1 MISTVSFLE
10 IDSVFD
16 INNTFKTWRGKSLQ
30 LPYVNEAKFWL
41 QMVLALVS
49 YQAWHFGLSLMEGST
64 VILLVQVLFSRQK
77 LVSRN
82 A

>member
-30 LPYVNEAKFWL
+30 LPYVNEAKFWPL
-41 QMVLALVS
+41 N
-49 YQAWHFGLSLMEGST
+49 GLSSRKLPGLTFWVVAYGRFDCDCSSAST
-64 VILLVQVLFSRQK
+64 VQ
-77 LVSRN
+77 
-82 A
+82 